1 MKGIVKFEEIHRF
14 DVVTDVV
21 VAGYGGAG
29 GCAALE
35 ARRAGS
41 EVLVLERASGA
52 GGSTMMSACEM
63 YLEVA
68 AARGCRPNS
77 ASRIPPKISTT
88 ISRPASRA
96 MWTRRVCAAS

>member
-1 MKGIVKFEEIHRF
+1 VAKFDLI
-14 DVVTDVV
+14 TDVV

-41 EVLVLERASGA
+41 EVLLLERSSGP

-63 YLEVA
+63 FLGGGIGQPKAKDGKYPDF
-68 AARGCRPNS
+68 G
-77 ASRIPPKISTT
+77 RISVFSIA
-88 ISRPASRA
+88 ILNL
-96 MWTRRVCAAS
+96 W